1 MDKNCLD
8 CFNFND
14 NTSTCKTMQEPP
26 ENCFCF
32 VANIKQK
39 LEQEKSQIENRLNLL
54 SGSGILYNNN
64 GVYELMRGD
73 RKDIQ
78 RLVEQFK
85 SNPDNRPTNLLDRFL
100 ELNPI
105 KCDDALR
112 TCGNVRAPS

>member
-39 LEQEKSQIENRLNLL
+39 LEQEKDCLRYVIDHGNACDLKKQSKIVV
-54 SGSGILYNNN
+54 S
-64 GVYELMRGD
+64 LMEA
-73 RKDIQ
+73 IQ
-78 RLVEQFK
+78 RAAQ
-85 SNPDNRPTNLLDRFL
+85 
-100 ELNPI
+100 
-105 KCDDALR
+105 
-112 TCGNVRAPS
+112 